1 MTPPGVEMA
10 VYEITADPPFEVGA
24 VNATVAVLLPVAVA
38 TAEAGALGA
47 LFTGAV
53 ITGAVTACGSA
64 AANGEKLVVTPQTWP
79 LA

>member
-47 LFTGAV
+47 LFTGA
-53 ITGAVTACGSA
+53 IIACGSA
-64 AANGEKLVVTPQTWP
+64 AANGEKLLVTPQTWP

>member
-1 MTPPGVEMA
+1 MTPPGVEVA
-10 VYEITADPPFEVGA
+10 VYEVTTEPPFELGA
-24 VNATVAVLLPVAVA
+24 VKATVAVRFPVAVA

-47 LFTGAV
+47 LFTGA
-53 ITGAVTACGSA
+53 GSA